1 MLSICIYLLLLLS
14 KKKKK
19 KREIVPI
26 YYIDNKYSIAAS
38 TLPPVANNARTLED
52 FSEKPI
58 SSN

>member
-1 MLSICIYLLLLLS
+1 MYLFIIIVVQ
-14 KKKKK
+14 KKEKKT
-19 KREIVPI
+19 EIVPI

-38 TLPPVANNARTLED
+38 TLPPVANNARTLEG